1 MTTAFHI
8 AAAFAACY
16 FAVSLLVVP
25 WQQAG
30 LMAGIAGLS
39 LLGVSVLTRSASP
52 FRPLQWF
59 GNYPLRG
66 LFVLALTCTFPVIGI
81 FNDIAWSL
89 IAIELPLVFLWFW
102 LFAAVGTYFR
112 APSA

>member
-1 MTTAFHI
+1 MTIALPL
-8 AAAFAACY
+8 AAAFTVCY

-25 WQQAG
+25 WQQAS
-30 LMAGIAGLS
+30 LMACIAGLA
-39 LLGVSVLTRSASP
+39 LLGVSVFTRCASP
-52 FRPLQWF
+52 IRAFQWF
-59 GNYPLRG
+59 RSYPLRG

-81 FNDIAWSL
+81 FNEITWSL
-89 IAIELPLVFLWFW
+89 ILIELPLVFLWFW